1 MFPSECP
8 LVLLVS
14 IGGKRSRVFE
24 GEGNK
29 VMGVGLCEHTAQ
41 ERSRA
46 FWAGFP
52 ILCFEIL
59 VTLRGGSLKFMS
71 GCVPYILVAIL
82 VCICIQYTFNL
93 FSLTLTDRNLRTS
106 KLQAYIQLQ
115 FVPLNDH
122 TSFTLG

>member
-1 MFPSECP
+1 MFVAGGKNIKFGDVIVSRECP
-8 LVLLVS
+8 LVLLVR

-59 VTLRGGSLKFMS
+59 VTLGGGILKFMS
-71 GCVPYILVAIL
+71 GCVTYILVATL
-82 VCICIQYTFNL
+82 VCFCI
-93 FSLTLTDRNLRTS
+93 
-106 KLQAYIQLQ
+106 
-115 FVPLNDH
+115 H
-122 TSFTLG
+122 